1 MAFFARRYKYYA
13 GDSGRFYTSTR
24 HEEKQEPFQE
34 QWDKVWRERLSEGE
48 KEGKKEREPQGGK
61 PEDRQKEEMNE
72 IKD

>member
-1 MAFFARRYKYYA
+1 MLRLY
-13 GDSGRFYTSTR
+13 DSERFYTSAR

-34 QWDKVWRERLSEGE
+34 HWDKVWSERLSEGE
-48 KEGKKEREPQGGK
+48 KEGKKERGPQGEK

>member
-1 MAFFARRYKYYA
+1 MLRLYKC
-13 GDSGRFYTSTR
+13 FYTSAR

-34 QWDKVWRERLSEGE
+34 HWDKVWRERLSAEE
-48 KEGKKEREPQGGK
+48 KAGKKEREPQGEK